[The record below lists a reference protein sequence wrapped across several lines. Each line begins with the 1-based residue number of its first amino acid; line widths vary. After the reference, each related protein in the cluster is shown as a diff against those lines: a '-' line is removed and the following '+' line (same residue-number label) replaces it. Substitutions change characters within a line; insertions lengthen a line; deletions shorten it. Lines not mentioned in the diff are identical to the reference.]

1 MAYRNMHHPTGL
13 TGPELDDYLARGW
26 YRMQQSIFT
35 ITHSFRESVMDFC
48 PVWWLR
54 FPVNDLAEHD
64 SHARIRRRA
73 RHLQVRLQSSF
84 LPDAASE
91 ELYRR
96 YLASVPFEGYPSVA
110 DALYGESDP
119 LSGSIYDTN
128 ALVVSDGDKTV
139 AMGIFDMGARAAA
152 SILHFYD
159 PDYARYSLGKYLIL
173 LTIDLIKARGFD
185 WYYPGYVVTGE
196 RRFDY
201 KLFLGRDKASF
212 FDPKIQDWAPFREE
226 ILERVEEDPGAW
238 EGDTGDL
245 IF

>member
-1 MAYRNMHHPTGL
+1 MAYRNMHHPTGM

-35 ITHSFRESVMDFC
+35 ITHSFRDAAMDFC

-54 FPVNDLAEHD
+54 FPVNELREHA

-73 RHLQVRLQSSF
+73 RHLQVRLQTAYH
-84 LPDAASE
+84 PDAASE
-91 ELYRR
+91 ELYAR
-96 YLASVPFEGYPSVA
+96 YLASVPFDGYPSVR
-110 DALYGESDP
+110 DALYGEEDP
-119 LSGSIYDTN
+119 ATGTIYDTN
-128 ALVVSDGDKTV
+128 ALIVSDGDRAV
-139 AMGIFDMGARAAA
+139 AMGIFDTGAQAAA

-173 LTIDLIKARGFD
+173 QTLDVIRERGCR
-185 WYYPGYVVTGE
+185 WYYPGYVVTGD

-201 KLFLGRDKASF
+201 KLFLGRDKASY
-212 FDPKIQDWAPFREE
+212 FDPGLQAWQPFREDLLLRGE
-226 ILERVEEDPGAW
+226 DGLEGW
-238 EGDTGDL
+238 EGDMVNI

>member
-1 MAYRNMHHPTGL
+1 MHQPTGL

-54 FPVNDLAEHD
+54 FPVNGIDPHG

-73 RHLQVRLQSSF
+73 QHLQVRVQPSF

-91 ELYRR
+91 ELYGR
-96 YLASVPFEGYPSVA
+96 YLASVPFDGYPSVT

-119 LSGSIYDTN
+119 ISGTIYETN
-128 ALVVSDGDKTV
+128 ALIVSDGEKTV
-139 AMGIFDMGARAAA
+139 AMGIFDTGARAAA

-159 PDYARYSLGKYLIL
+159 PEYARFSLGKYLIL
-173 LTIDLIKARGFD
+173 LTIDELRARGFE

-201 KLFLGRDKASF
+201 KLFLGRDKASY
-212 FDPKIQDWAPFREE
+212 FDPAHQAWRPFREE
-226 ILERVEEDPGAW
+226 ILQRVEDDTVDW
-238 EGDTGDL
+238 EGGLGDL